1 MKSNR
6 LTAFEILYSV
16 LSNDAYSNIAID
28 KALKNYNGD
37 DKAFVSN
44 LVYGVIERQI
54 TLDYLLKPYL
64 QGKTKPKVRIILLM
78 GVYQLYFMDKVPA
91 SAAINESV
99 GLAGEVG
106 VDYYKK
112 LINAVLHKV
121 DANRIDIDS
130 IDDLSVKY
138 SCPHHLINMWQK
150 MYGDDNT
157 LSVLNSINEK
167 PPVFAVPNSLYIDAD
182 ELLYELNCCN
192 IQGEVVGDVVMITSA
207 FNLAKCK
214 AFNDGLFHI
223 EDMSSFNCAKA
234 LNAKAG
240 DIVLDICAAPG
251 GKSFTIAQG
260 MNNEGV
266 VYAFDLYEHRCKL
279 IEDGAQRLGITNI
292 KTSVND
298 ATVFNSCLPLA
309 DKILCDVPCSGF
321 GIIRR
326 KPEIRYKDLDSV
338 KELPQIQYKILETS
352 SKYLKKNGQIIYS
365 TCTLN
370 KKENEKVVDLFL
382 ENNKNFIKIKEQTTF
397 TSKDGGDGFYFALM
411 EKTDD

>member
-16 LSNDAYSNIAID
+16 FYYDAYSNIAID
-28 KALKNYNGD
+28 KVLKNYNGE

-78 GVYQLYFMDKVPA
+78 GAYQLYFMDKVPS

-99 GLAGEVG
+99 ALAGKVG

-112 LINAVLHKV
+112 LVNAVLHKV
-121 DANRIDIDS
+121 DTNRIDIDS

-182 ELLYELNCCN
+182 ELLYELNCCD

-260 MNNEGV
+260 MNNDGV

-279 IEDGAQRLGITNI
+279 IEDGALRLGITNI

-298 ATVFNSCLPLA
+298 ATVFNSDLPLA

-338 KELPQIQYKILETS
+338 KELPQIQYKILDTS
-352 SKYLKKNGQIIYS
+352 SKYLKTNGQIIYS

-382 ENNKNFIKIKEQTTF
+382 KNNKNFVKIKEQTTF